1 MDSGLGLEKS
11 RPKAIKIIL
20 PVEVLPRKFHRFAD
34 YHLHLWYYR
43 VRFLVASDGE
53 SSLEANARG
62 KLQTDLGLL
71 RPLSCRFSLRLLIP
85 CGFLIWNSVPL
96 IDSEHLP
103 RMDRGE
109 EETIPSDS
117 DPLIERK
124 DEADTIPQLSP
135 PQPATVST
143 LEIEDDET
151 DGSSAACCRI
161 CLEAVSDIG
170 DELIS
175 PCMCKGTQQFV
186 HRSCL
191 DHWRSVKT
199 IAIISAIAY
208 FLDRDGS
215 FRNSFSGGWDRILSK
230 HPIPFYYC
238 IGVVVFFVLLGFF
251 GLIVHC
257 SSFNDNQDPCLAGC
271 RNCCYGWGI
280 LDCLPASLE
289 ACFALV
295 VVFIVVFAILGIA
308 YGFLAA
314 TMAVQ
319 RIWQRHYHIL
329 TKRELTKEYVVEDL
343 HGSYTAPKLEPEHEE
358 RLKMLKLM

>member
-1 MDSGLGLEKS
+1 
-11 RPKAIKIIL
+11 
-20 PVEVLPRKFHRFAD
+20 
-34 YHLHLWYYR
+34 
-43 VRFLVASDGE
+43 
-53 SSLEANARG
+53 
-62 KLQTDLGLL
+62 
-71 RPLSCRFSLRLLIP
+71 
-85 CGFLIWNSVPL
+85 
-96 IDSEHLP
+96 
-103 RMDRGE
+103 MDRNQE
-109 EETIPSDS
+109 LAEVFPNDS
-117 DPLIERK
+117 DPLLGREDK
-124 DEADTIPQLSP
+124 ETESSSVALSA
-135 PQPATVST
+135 PQPATVT
-143 LEIEDDET
+143 PLEIEDEET

-161 CLEAVSDIG
+161 CLEAESEIG

-191 DHWRSVKT
+191 DHWRSVKEGFAFSHCTTCKAQFHLRVETWEDNSWRKMKFRIFVARDVLLVFLALQLT
-199 IAIISAIAY
+199 IAIIGAIAY

-215 FRNSFSGGWDRILSK
+215 FRNSFSDGWDRFLSK

-257 SSFNDNQDPCLAGC
+257 SSFNDHQDPCLAGC

-295 VVFIVVFAILGIA
+295 LVFIVVFAILGIA

-329 TKRELTKEYVVEDL
+329 TKRELTKARNFPQISEYVVEDL
-343 HGSYTAPKLEPEHEE
+343 HGNYTAPKLDPEHEE
-358 RLKMLKLM
+358 RLKMLKLL